1 MIHKW
6 WHRIIRRRTK
16 PIPEDVAILWKRRLS
31 LAYGFIAWNAFGV
44 LLYNIYQGK
53 ADWAH
58 YHGLK
63 SDEEKAIPPAR
74 AWANTLG
81 IKNAKVYKIAGLTK
95 VDEYDIVEGEE
106 VRSNSEPNNEDTE
119 ELSQ

>member
-6 WHRIIRRRTK
+6 LHKIIRRRTK
-16 PIPEDVAILWKRRLS
+16 PIPEDVAVLWKRRLS
-31 LAYGFIAWNAFGV
+31 LAYGFLAWNAFG
-44 LLYNIYQGK
+44 LLVYSIYQGK

-63 SDEEKAIPPAR
+63 SDEEMAMPPAR

-81 IKNAKVYKIAGLTK
+81 IKNAKVYKISGLTK
-95 VDEYDIVEGEE
+95 VDEYDIVEGE
-106 VRSNSEPNNEDTE
+106 VRLNNEQNKEE
-119 ELSQ
+119 ELS